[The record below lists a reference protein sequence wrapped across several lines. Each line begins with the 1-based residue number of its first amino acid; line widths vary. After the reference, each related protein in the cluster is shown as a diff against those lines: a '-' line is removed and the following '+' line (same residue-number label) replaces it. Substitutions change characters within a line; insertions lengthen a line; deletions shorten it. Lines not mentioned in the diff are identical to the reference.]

1 LAWNKNPQYSRSE
14 LKEIAIF
21 TKLPEALSEG
31 YHREIRKKISLRP
44 GDCTSLVCRD
54 KFFEQNKQRLSPP
67 ESSTVSPLFVA
78 KIFFLHVILIK
89 ILSFVNYF
97 LTHFE

>member
-1 LAWNKNPQYSRSE
+1 S
-14 LKEIAIF
+14 LK
-21 TKLPEALSEG
+21 
-31 YHREIRKKISLRP
+31 P
-44 GDCTSLVCRD
+44 GDCTSLEYRD

-97 LTHFE
+97 LKQCGIKFTFATKNPGPADRESVMQ